1 MIQASLYTA
10 LGGFKPTI
18 LATKDRQ
25 EALEAL
31 QVWRFF
37 SPHTPVFMLPELRAH
52 YLDDMRAFSGE
63 IKELLST
70 LGRFYAALESDPNT
84 KLLAP
89 LSALLNPL
97 PCPKLLQR
105 FAITCLESYRLQ
117 DLQEKL
123 RLFGYDF
130 VDLIELP
137 GEASFRGDIVD
148 IFIPGQ
154 AKPHRLS
161 FLGQDCEDIRTFDP
175 HTQLSDPLLIE
186 QIEITPALF
195 SLDAPTHALLQQR
208 IEKLNAPVFMPD
220 LPSLGFWVLE
230 DLGRDFLTQYDTILS
245 AGAKDQ
251 AKEWHS
257 LEPSPAL
264 ERALSLP
271 LLATPPHCQDIQ
283 KPVNLQDFLE
293 LNAAKKITLI
303 AKNVDFLPQ
312 LSSPFESALSTCVL
326 HFSTPTQIFLSMHSY
341 EPPTNYNHSK
351 LMLNELVPGDFVVH
365 ENYGIGLFKGLVQQS
380 VLGSVRDFIALE
392 YQNADRLLLPVEN
405 LHLIERY
412 IANQDMPLL
421 DKLGKG
427 SFAKVKDKVQAKILD
442 MSSQIIAL
450 AAKRNALKND
460 WAHIDPHQMQAFK
473 KACGFAL
480 TPDQEQSIAAILQD
494 FASGQVMDR
503 LLNGDVGFGK
513 TEVAMHAI
521 YAIFLSGKQSALFVP
536 TTLLCAQ
543 HFSTLKARLEPFGLK
558 VAKLDRFSK
567 DQKAVLE
574 GLKKGGV
581 DVVVGTHALLEAGFK
596 ELGLVVVDEEHKF
609 GVKQKEAIKSLS
621 EGVHCLSMSAT
632 PIPRTLSMALSKL
645 KGVSTLNTPPSI
657 RQPSRTFVKEKTDA
671 LLKEAILRELR
682 RKGQVFYI
690 HNHIESMPKVQAAL
704 LKLLPH
710 LRVQILHSK
719 VPALRAEQA
728 LLDFA
733 RGDYEVLL
741 CTSIVESG
749 IHLPN
754 ANTIIIDN
762 ADNFGLAD
770 LHQLRGRVGRGHL
783 EGFCY
788 FLVQNVKSLSDEAKK
803 RLVALEKN
811 SYLGSGASIA
821 MHDLQIRG
829 GGNFLGAH
837 QSGHIKSI
845 GYGLYTK
852 MLEEAICGRT
862 QDVGVDLKLS
872 VSGFLSPKLIASDS
886 LRLELYR
893 RLGFCKDLASVQ
905 EIQAEMKDRFG
916 ALDVMS
922 AQFLQII
929 RIKILANRLKI
940 HKISQY
946 GQNIT
951 LFMGGDQDVLLK
963 AQSKDDED
971 ILQALLSHL
980 QARAKIELRPQP

>member
-1 MIQASLYTA
+1 M
-10 LGGFKPTI
+10 
-18 LATKDRQ
+18 
-25 EALEAL
+25 
-31 QVWRFF
+31 
-37 SPHTPVFMLPELRAH
+37 
-52 YLDDMRAFSGE
+52 
-63 IKELLST
+63 
-70 LGRFYAALESDPNT
+70 
-84 KLLAP
+84 
-89 LSALLNPL
+89 
-97 PCPKLLQR
+97 
-105 FAITCLESYRLQ
+105 ESYPLQ
-117 DLQEKL
+117 ELQEKL

-161 FLGQDCEDIRTFDP
+161 FLGQDCEDIRTFDLR
-175 HTQLSDPLLIE
+175 TQLSDPPIIE
-186 QIEITPALF
+186 HIDITPALF
-195 SLDAPTHALLQQR
+195 SLDAPTHAMLQQR
-208 IEKLNAPVFMPD
+208 LDKLNAPVFLPD
-220 LPSLGFWVLE
+220 LASLGFWVLE
-230 DLGRDFLTQYDTILS
+230 DLGCDFLTHYATILS
-245 AGAKDQ
+245 PEAKEQ

-271 LLATPPHCQDIQ
+271 ILPTPPHYQDIQ
-283 KPVNLQDFLE
+283 KPANLQDFLK
-293 LNAAKKITLI
+293 LNAAKKATLI
-303 AKNVDFLPQ
+303 AKNVDFLPHINA
-312 LSSPFESALSTCVL
+312 PFESAISACVL
-326 HFSTPTQIFLSMHSY
+326 HFSTPTQLFLSMHSY
-341 EPPTNYNHSK
+341 ETPGSAGHSK
-351 LMLNELVPGDFVVH
+351 LMLNELTPGDFVVH

-421 DKLGKG
+421 DKLGKS
-427 SFAKVKDKVQAKILD
+427 SFAKVKDKVRSKILD

-450 AAKRNALKND
+450 AAKRNLLKSGQT
-460 WAHIDPHQMQAFK
+460 AIDMSKMQTFK

-480 TPDQEQSIAAILQD
+480 TADQEQSIAAILQD

-521 YAIFLSGKQSALFVP
+521 YAMSLSGKQSALFVP
-536 TTLLCAQ
+536 TTLLSAQ
-543 HFSTLKARLEPFGLK
+543 HFATLKERLEPFGLK

-567 DQKAVLE
+567 DKRVVLE
-574 GLKKGGV
+574 GLKQGLV
-581 DVVVGTHALLEAGFK
+581 DVVVGTHALLDAKFK

-609 GVKQKEAIKSLS
+609 GVRQKEAIKTLS

-690 HNHIESMPKVQAAL
+690 HNHIESMPKVQATL

-710 LRVQILHSK
+710 LRIQILHSK
-719 VPALRAEQA
+719 IPALQAEQA

-733 RGDYEVLL
+733 KGEYEVLL

-749 IHLPN
+749 LHLPN

-788 FLVQNVKSLSDEAKK
+788 FLVQDTQSLSNEAKK

-829 GGNFLGAH
+829 GGNFLGAD
-837 QSGHIKSI
+837 QSGYIKSI

-862 QDVGVDLKLS
+862 QDVGVDLSLS

-893 RLGFCKDLASVQ
+893 RLSFCKDLASVQ
-905 EIQAEMKDRFG
+905 EIQVEIRDRFG
-916 ALDVMS
+916 ALDTMS
-922 AQFLQII
+922 TQFLQII
-929 RIKILANRLKI
+929 RVKILANRLNI
-940 HKISQY
+940 SKISQY

-951 LFMGGDQDVLLK
+951 LFMGGDQNVLLK
-963 AQSKDDED
+963 APSKDDED
-971 ILQALLSHL
+971 ILQALLCHL
-980 QARAKIELRPQP
+980 KAHAKPKPHPQP

>member
-1 MIQASLYTA
+1 MIQASLYVA
-10 LGGFKPTI
+10 LGTFKPTV
-18 LATKDRQ
+18 LATKDAK

-52 YLDDMRAFSGE
+52 YLDDMRAFSAE
-63 IKELLST
+63 LKELLST
-70 LGRFYAALESDPNT
+70 LGYFYTSLKNDPNT

-97 PCPKLLQR
+97 PCAKLLQSFR
-105 FAITCLESYRLQ
+105 VACLESYNLQ
-117 DLQEKL
+117 ELQEKL

-137 GEASFRGDIVD
+137 GEVSFRGDIVD

-154 AKPHRLS
+154 TKPHRLS

-175 HTQLSDPLLIE
+175 HTQLSDPSLLE

-208 IEKLNAPVFMPD
+208 LDKLAAPVFWPD
-220 LPSLGFWVLE
+220 LASLGFWVLE
-230 DLGRDFLTQYDTILS
+230 DLGVDFLTHYAAILS
-245 AGAKDQ
+245 QEAKEQ
-251 AKEWHS
+251 AKEWYS
-257 LEPSPAL
+257 LEPSLAL
-264 ERALSLP
+264 ERALNLP
-271 LLATPPHCQDIQ
+271 LLPTPPHCQDIS
-283 KPVNLQDFLE
+283 KPANLQDFLE
-293 LNAAKKITLI
+293 LNAAKKATLI
-303 AKNVDFLPQ
+303 AKNADFLPHINA
-312 LSSPFESALSTCVL
+312 PFESAISTCVL

-341 EPPTNYNHSK
+341 EPPRSTNHSH
-351 LMLNELVPGDFVVH
+351 LMLNELTPGDFVVH

-427 SFAKVKDKVQAKILD
+427 SFAKVKDKVRSKILD
-442 MSSQIIAL
+442 MSAQIIAL
-450 AAKRNALKND
+450 AAKRNMLKSGQ
-460 WAHIDPHQMQAFK
+460 APIDMSKMQAFK

-480 TPDQEQSIAAILQD
+480 TIDQEQSIAAILHD
-494 FASGQVMDR
+494 FASGHVMDR

-521 YAIFLSGKQSALFVP
+521 YAMFLSGKQSALFVP
-536 TTLLCAQ
+536 TTLLSAQ
-543 HFSTLKARLEPFGLK
+543 HFATLKERLEPFGLK

-567 DQKAVLE
+567 DKRVVLE
-574 GLKKGGV
+574 GLKQGLV
-581 DVVVGTHALLEAGFK
+581 DVVVGTHALLEAEFK

-609 GVKQKEAIKSLS
+609 GVKQKEAIKTLS
-621 EGVHCLSMSAT
+621 ESVHCLSMSAT

-690 HNHIESMPKVQAAL
+690 HNHIESMPKVQATL

-710 LRVQILHSK
+710 LRIQILHSK
-719 VPALRAEQA
+719 IPALQAEQA

-733 RGDYEVLL
+733 KGEYEVLL

-749 IHLPN
+749 LHLPN

-770 LHQLRGRVGRGHL
+770 LHQLRGRVGRGRV

-788 FLVQNVKSLSDEAKK
+788 FLVQETGGLSLEAKK
-803 RLVALEKN
+803 RLLALEKN

-821 MHDLQIRG
+821 MHDLEIRG

-862 QDVGVDLKLS
+862 QDMGVDLKLS
-872 VSGFLSPKLIASDS
+872 VSGFLSPKLITSDS

-905 EIQAEMKDRFG
+905 EIQAEIKDRFG

-929 RIKILANRLKI
+929 RIKILANRLNI
-940 HKISQY
+940 SKISQY

-951 LFMGGDQDVLLK
+951 LFMPSDQNVLLK
-963 AQSKDDED
+963 APSMDDED
-971 ILQALLSHL
+971 ILHALLSHL
-980 QARAKIELRPQP
+980 QAHAKPKLHPQP

>member
-1 MIQASLYTA
+1 MIQASLHAA
-10 LGGFKPTI
+10 LGSFKSTI
-18 LATKDRQ
+18 LATKDAK

-37 SPHTPVFMLPELRAH
+37 SPHTPVFVLPELRAH
-52 YLDDMRAFSGE
+52 YLDDMRAFSAE
-63 IKELLST
+63 LKELLST
-70 LGRFYAALESDPNT
+70 LGYFYTSLKNDPNT

-97 PCPKLLQR
+97 PCPKLLQS
-105 FAITCLESYRLQ
+105 FAITCLESYDLQ
-117 DLQEKL
+117 DLQERL

-175 HTQLSDPLLIE
+175 RTQLSDPSVIE
-186 QIEITPALF
+186 QIDITPALF

-208 IEKLNAPVFMPD
+208 LDKLNAPVLLPD
-220 LPSLGFWVLE
+220 LASLGFWVLE
-230 DLGRDFLTQYDTILS
+230 DLGRDFLTHYSVILS
-245 AGAKDQ
+245 AGAKEQ
-251 AKEWHS
+251 AKEWHN
-257 LEPSPAL
+257 LESSPAL

-271 LLATPPHCQDIQ
+271 LLPTPPHCQDIQ
-283 KPVNLQDFLE
+283 KPANWQDFLE

-303 AKNVDFLPQ
+303 AKNADFLPITNT
-312 LSSPFESALSTCVL
+312 PFESAISTCVL
-326 HFSTPTQIFLSMHSY
+326 HFSTPTQLFLSTHGY
-341 EPPTNYNHSK
+341 EPPKGASRSK

-427 SFAKVKDKVQAKILD
+427 NFAKVKDKVRAKILD
-442 MSSQIIAL
+442 MSAQIIAL
-450 AAKRNALKND
+450 AAKRNLLKND
-460 WAHIDPHQMQAFK
+460 LAQIDTHQMQVFK

-480 TPDQEQSIAAILQD
+480 TVDQEQSIAAILQD

-543 HFSTLKARLEPFGLK
+543 HFATLKARLEPFGLK
-558 VAKLDRFSK
+558 VAKLDRFSRDK
-567 DQKAVLE
+567 KAVLE
-574 GLKKGGV
+574 GLKKGLV
-581 DVVVGTHALLEAGFK
+581 DVVVGTHALLDAKFK

-609 GVKQKEAIKSLS
+609 GVKQKEAIKALS
-621 EGVHCLSMSAT
+621 ESVHCLSMSAT

-719 VPALRAEQA
+719 VPALQAEQA

-733 RGDYEVLL
+733 KGDYEVLL

-788 FLVQNVKSLSDEAKK
+788 FLVQDTESLSNEAKK
-803 RLVALEKN
+803 RLLALEKN

-862 QDVGVDLKLS
+862 QDVGVDLSLS

-905 EIQAEMKDRFG
+905 EIQAEMRDRFG
-916 ALDVMS
+916 VLDTMS
-922 AQFLQII
+922 TQFLQII

-940 HKISQY
+940 SKISQY
-946 GQNIT
+946 GQNVT
-951 LFMGGDQDVLLK
+951 LFMGGDQNVLLK
-963 AQSKDDED
+963 APSKDDGD
-971 ILQALLSHL
+971 ILHALLSHL
-980 QARAKIELRPQP
+980 QACARTELHPQP

>member
-1 MIQASLYTA
+1 MIQASLYSA
-10 LGGFKPTI
+10 LGGFKSTI
-18 LATKDRQ
+18 LATKDSQ

-37 SPHTPVFMLPELRAH
+37 SPHTPVFVLPELRAH
-52 YLDDMRAFSGE
+52 YLDDMRAFSTE
-63 IKELLST
+63 LKELLST
-70 LGRFYAALESDPNT
+70 LGRFYTSLKGDPNT

-97 PCPKLLQR
+97 PSPQLLQS
-105 FAITCLESYRLQ
+105 FSIACLESYSLA

-123 RLFGYDF
+123 RLYGYDF

-154 AKPHRLS
+154 SKPHRLS

-175 HTQLSDPLLIE
+175 HTQLSDPSLIE
-186 QIEITPALF
+186 QIEIIPALF
-195 SLDAPTHALLQQR
+195 SLDKATHDILQGR
-208 IEKLNAPVFMPD
+208 IEKLNAPVFLPD
-220 LPSLGFWVLE
+220 LASLGFWVLE
-230 DLGRDFLTQYDTILS
+230 DLGRDFLKHYGVVLS
-245 AGAKDQ
+245 AGAHEQ
-251 AKEWHS
+251 AQEWLS
-257 LEPSPAL
+257 LEPSPSL
-264 ERALSLP
+264 KQALSL
-271 LLATPPHCQDIQ
+271 ATLPTPAHCQDVQ
-283 KPVNLQDFLE
+283 KPANLQDFLE
-293 LNAAKKITLI
+293 LNAAKKTTLI
-303 AKNVDFLPQ
+303 AKNADFLP
-312 LSSPFESALSTCVL
+312 LLNAPFTSAISDCVL
-326 HFSTPTQIFLSMHSY
+326 HFSTPTQLFLSLHSY
-341 EPPTNYNHSK
+341 DPPKSHQSSK
-351 LMLNELVPGDFVVH
+351 LMLNELSCGDFVVH

-380 VLGSVRDFIALE
+380 VLGSVRDFIAIE
-392 YQNADRLLLPVEN
+392 YQNTDRLLLPVEN

-427 SFAKVKDKVQAKILD
+427 SFAKIKDKVRTKILE
-442 MSSQIIAL
+442 MSAQIIAL
-450 AAKRNALKND
+450 AAKRSLLKSPLMPLD
-460 WAHIDPHQMQAFK
+460 AQKMQAFK
-473 KACGFAL
+473 EACGFAL
-480 TPDQEQSIAAILQD
+480 TSDQEQSIAAILQD
-494 FASGQVMDR
+494 FTSDQVMDR

-536 TTLLCAQ
+536 TTLLCTQ
-543 HFSTLKARLEPFGLK
+543 HFATLKRRLEPFGLK
-558 VAKLDRFSK
+558 VARLDRFSK
-567 DQKAVLE
+567 DKKAILE
-574 GLKKGGV
+574 GLQKGLIS
-581 DVVVGTHALLEAGFK
+581 VVVGTHALLEASFK

-609 GVKQKEAIKSLS
+609 GVKQKEAIKALS
-621 EGVHCLSMSAT
+621 TQVHCLSMSAT

-645 KGVSTLNTPPSI
+645 KGVSTLSTPPSI
-657 RQPSRTFVKEKTDA
+657 RRPSRTFVKEKTDA
-671 LLKEAILRELR
+671 LLKEVILRELR
-682 RKGQVFYI
+682 RRGQVFYI
-690 HNHIESMPKVQAAL
+690 HNHIESIPRVQAAL
-704 LKLLPH
+704 LTLLPH

-719 VPALRAEQA
+719 VPALQAEQA

-733 RGDYEVLL
+733 KGDYDVLL

-749 IHLPN
+749 LHLPN

-770 LHQLRGRVGRGHL
+770 LHQLRGRVGRGHK

-788 FLVQNVKSLSDEAKK
+788 FLVPDTKSLSVEAKK
-803 RLVALEKN
+803 RLCALEKN
-811 SYLGSGASIA
+811 AYLGSGASIA

-829 GGNFLGAH
+829 GGNFLGAD

-862 QDVGVDLKLS
+862 QEVGVDLNLS
-872 VSGFLSPKLIASDS
+872 VSAFLSPKLIASDS

-893 RLGFCKDLASVQ
+893 RLSFCQDLASVQ

-916 ALDVMS
+916 TLDAMS
-922 AQFLQII
+922 TQFLQII
-929 RIKILANRLKI
+929 RVKILANRLNI
-940 HKISQY
+940 SKISQY

-951 LFMGGDQDVLLK
+951 LFMQGDQNVLLK
-963 AQSKDDED
+963 APSKDDEN
-971 ILQALLSHL
+971 ILQTLLSHL
-980 QARAKIELRPQP
+980 QQQARLATTPQP